1 MYERFSQQSV
11 QSGSADEK
19 VSQQDKEVTA
29 ATVESIG
36 EAAPTGRMQQIRDR
50 LSKIATRIDEH
61 FTYGYDLYYPHIS
74 KEEALVMPEDE
85 LVESTKK
92 ILGREFAPRPKSY
105 VNWRVIEGPVSL
117 HVVDQRRPKPRTK
130 QHWWQIL

>member
-19 VSQQDKEVTA
+19 VSQQDKEVAA
-29 ATVESIG
+29 ATVESTG
-36 EAAPTGRMQQIRDR
+36 EAAPTGRMQRIRDR

-74 KEEALVMPEDE
+74 KEEALVMSEDE
-85 LVESTKK
+85 LVESTKI

>member
-19 VSQQDKEVTA
+19 VSQQDKEVAA
-29 ATVESIG
+29 ATVESTG

-61 FTYGYDLYYPHIS
+61 FTYGYDLYYPRIS
-74 KEEALVMPEDE
+74 KKEALVIPEDE
-85 LVESTKK
+85 LVESTKT

-105 VNWRVIEGPVSL
+105 VNWRVIEGPVAL

>member
-1 MYERFSQQSV
+1 MYEHFSQQSG
-11 QSGSADEK
+11 QSGSADKK
-19 VSQQDKEVTA
+19 VSQQHKEVAAAAESTA
-29 ATVESIG
+29 
-36 EAAPTGRMQQIRDR
+36 EAAPTGRMQRIRDR
-50 LSKIATRIDEH
+50 LSKIATQIDEH

-85 LVESTKK
+85 LIESTKT
-92 ILGREFAPRPKSY
+92 ILSREFAPRPKSY
-105 VNWRVIEGPVSL
+105 VNWRVIEGPVGL

>member
-19 VSQQDKEVTA
+19 VSQQDKEVAA
-29 ATVESIG
+29 ATVESTG
-36 EAAPTGRMQQIRDR
+36 EAAPTGRMQRIRDR

-74 KEEALVMPEDE
+74 KEEALGMPEDE
-85 LVESTKK
+85 LVESTKI

>member
-19 VSQQDKEVTA
+19 VSQQDKEVA
-29 ATVESIG
+29 ATVESAG
-36 EAAPTGRMQQIRDR
+36 EAAPTGRMRQIRDR

-61 FTYGYDLYYPHIS
+61 LTYGYDRNYPDIS
-74 KEEALVMPEDE
+74 KEEALVMPENE
-85 LVESTKK
+85 LIESTKT

-105 VNWRVIEGPVSL
+105 VNWRVIEGLVSL